1 MCEIKTIIVRH
12 FIKCLTLFIYQKL
25 VCIYIY
31 IHFLNRDGIFYMIF
45 FLIFFSYTI
54 YLGQSVQFS
63 CSVMSDSLRPHGLQ
77 HTRLPC
83 PPLSPEA
90 CSNSCPSSH
99 LVLCHPLLLLT
110 SVFPSIRVFS
120 NSLLFIR
127 LTYWNF
133 S

>member
-1 MCEIKTIIVRH
+1 MEYFTC
-12 FIKCLTLFIYQKL
+12 F
-25 VCIYIY
+25 
-31 IHFLNRDGIFYMIF
+31 F

-54 YLGQSVQFS
+54 YLGQSVQFR

-120 NSLLFIR
+120 NESTLNQANILELQLEVEEKIKENQIEKQDQVR
-127 LTYWNF
+127 EEEEW
-133 S
+133 